1 MKVYDCFMYWDEDL
15 ILDLRFNILD
25 KYVDKFVVVESNKTW
40 QNNKK
45 DLKFDINKF
54 KNFKDKIIY
63 IPVKN
68 MPEGDNPWSRENFQR
83 NCISLGLE
91 EANPDDLIIISDAD
105 EIPNL
110 ENNKIK
116 NIMSDKKYAVFK
128 QLSFYY
134 KLNMHNVTLP
144 YWYGSRISYK
154 KYLKSPQWL
163 RDLKFK
169 KRPFWRI
176 DKIQLNNIIE
186 NGGWHFCNLK
196 KPSEL
201 LYKYKNMAETNDP
214 YFTKNKIDNKYLSV
228 KQIEDSI
235 KKGKNLVGK
244 NEHFKKIEIDDRF
257 PNYITGNLEKFN
269 HWIL

>member
-1 MKVYDCFMYWDEDL
+1 MKIYDCFIFFNENL
-15 ILDLRFNILD
+15 LTEIRFNILD
-25 KYVDKFVVVESNKTW
+25 KFVDYFVICESYYDHRGNVKGYLFE
-40 QNNKK
+40 NN
-45 DLKFDINKF
+45 NF

-116 NIMSDKKYAVFK
+116 NIMSGKKYAVFK

-176 DKIQLNNIIE
+176 DKMQLNNIIE

-196 KPSEL
+196 QPSEL

-214 YFTKNKIDNKYLSV
+214 YFTKNKIC
-228 KQIEDSI
+228 
-235 KKGKNLVGK
+235 KKS
-244 NEHFKKIEIDDRF
+244 
-257 PNYITGNLEKFN
+257 
-269 HWIL
+269 